1 MNTIKKTGNYLSG
14 GQVMGPKSMFSSA
27 AAQKFCMLSN
37 VNLSASP
44 HQAIYPGYDLFMKIT
59 LKFPAL
65 LFPPLTNPIGY
76 LSLVSFLQID
86 YSKN

>member
-14 GQVMGPKSMFSSA
+14 GQVMGPKSIFLSA
-27 AAQKFCMLSN
+27 AAQNFCTLSN
-37 VNLSASP
+37 VNLSANP
-44 HQAIYPGYDLFMKIT
+44 HRAICPGYDLFMKII

-86 YSKN
+86 CSKN